1 MISDWAATVSA
12 VLALEPSPAHV
23 SAYGLTV
30 EPGTPL
36 AADPERHPDPD
47 DQADKYALADD
58 LFAAAGLDWYE
69 ISNWARPGAECR
81 HNLLYWAQ
89 GQYRGIGCAAHSHA
103 ADSNRARRWWNVR
116 TPERYIR
123 LVEAGQSP
131 EAAGED
137 LDRLTCRTEALQLA
151 LRTRHGV
158 AADALPGWADDP
170 VLASLVQPGEP
181 GRVVLTRRGRL
192 LANEVALRLDC

>member
-1 MISDWAATVSA
+1 M
-12 VLALEPSPAHV
+12 
-23 SAYGLTV
+23 
-30 EPGTPL
+30 
-36 AADPERHPDPD
+36 
-47 DQADKYALADD
+47 
-58 LFAAAGLDWYE
+58 
-69 ISNWARPGAECR
+69 
-81 HNLLYWAQ
+81 
-89 GQYRGIGCAAHSHA
+89 
-103 ADSNRARRWWNVR
+103 R

-137 LDRLTCRTEALQLA
+137 LDRSTCRTEALQLA
-151 LRTRHGV
+151 LRTSHGV

-170 VLASLVQPGEP
+170 VLASLVQPGGP